1 MKNLLYVVLLIAVCI
16 LGLLIVGTIFY
27 LFLEVFMYFYVNAPI
42 SLESFQFTRLLKMSI
57 YGGGILG
64 LGIGLLRIFKIKG
77 F

>member
-1 MKNLLYVVLLIAVCI
+1 MKNLLYVVLLMAVCI

-57 YGGGILG
+57 YGGGSLRLG
-64 LGIGLLRIFKIKG
+64 YWFVTY